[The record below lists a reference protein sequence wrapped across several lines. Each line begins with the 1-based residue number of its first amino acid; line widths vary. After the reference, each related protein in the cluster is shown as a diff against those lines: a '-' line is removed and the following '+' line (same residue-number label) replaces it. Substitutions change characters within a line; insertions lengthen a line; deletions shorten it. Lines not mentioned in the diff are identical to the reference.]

1 MPAVNSYNLAGRI
14 RRIKPSPSTV
24 AADRANELRRQGKQI
39 VSLVVGEPDF
49 DTPAHIRKAAAYAM
63 DHGATRYTSMR
74 GTQELREAITAKL
87 KRENGLAY
95 SVDEIIVTNG
105 AKSAIYSALAA
116 TVDVGDE
123 VIIPAPYWVSYPDMV
138 LACDGAP
145 VTIACGEN
153 HGFKLSPEQLEA
165 AITPKTRWLLI
176 NSPSNPTGATY
187 TAAEYRALADVL
199 VKHPQVMVMT
209 DDIYEHIRF
218 DGQPTPHLLNA
229 APELRDRTLAIN
241 GVSKTYAMTGWR
253 IGWVAGPRTLIGAL
267 DTLLSQSAG
276 TCCAVSQAAATAAL
290 NGDQSFIVESVAIYK
305 QRRDAILP
313 LLSAIPGLSC
323 QAPDGAFYLF
333 VNCAGLIGKTTED
346 GKRIETD
353 NDVVLYFLDTAGVAL
368 VAGAAYGLS
377 PYFRLSIATSLEA
390 LTEGVERV
398 ARATATL
405 RGLPSRLD

>member
-1 MPAVNSYNLAGRI
+1 MNSYNLAGRI

-24 AADRANELRRQGKQI
+24 AADRANELRRQGQQI

-74 GTQELREAITAKL
+74 GTQELREAISAKL
-87 KRENGLAY
+87 KRENGLSY
-95 SVDEIIVTNG
+95 GVDEIIVTNG

-138 LACDGAP
+138 LACDGTP

-165 AITPKTRWLLI
+165 AITPRTRWLLI
-176 NSPSNPTGATY
+176 NSPSNPTGASY

-199 VKHPQVMVMT
+199 VKHPHVMVMT

-218 DGQPTPHLLNA
+218 DGKPTPHLLIA
-229 APELRDRTLAIN
+229 APELRDRALAIN

-253 IGWVAGPRTLIGAL
+253 IGWVAGPRDLIGAL

-290 NGDQSFIVESVAIYK
+290 NGDQSFIAESVAIYK

-313 LLSAIPGLSC
+313 LLNAIPGLSC

-346 GKRIETD
+346 GKQIEND

-390 LTEGVERV
+390 LTEGVERI
-398 ARATATL
+398 ARAVAKLQGTSSKL
-405 RGLPSRLD
+405 I